1 MLIAPTSSRGALSE
15 SHATK
20 ILRENVGVARDTIV
34 KIPALAG
41 FFSSGNVSAPGLR
54 VIPALPRGM
63 DLAP

>member
-1 MLIAPTSSRGALSE
+1 MSE

-20 ILRENVGVARDTIV
+20 NTAEKRRCSGEPIV